1 MVLFYRKNEFA
12 FILNRSRDEEIPRMR
27 YEANSGT
34 AVFLLAFLFS
44 DIISPQLFIFSPILL
59 VLVLMGY
66 LQSHLQLLTENSH
79 KTQNR
84 HGDVKSGSKA
94 SFKIQTFHISNF
106 CPLLRLSCPP
116 AQLIKEPLLKISSF

>member
-1 MVLFYRKNEFA
+1 
-12 FILNRSRDEEIPRMR
+12 MR

-34 AVFLLAFLFS
+34 AVFLLAFLLS

-79 KTQNR
+79 KTENR
-84 HGDVKSGSKA
+84 QGDVKSGSKA